1 MRSSNKGSLDVKY
14 DIPLGDKGRLE
25 TSANYSYTGDQ
36 RGELEPYAIQPA
48 YSLIDA
54 RLGWIS
60 PSSRYEVSLWG
71 NNLANKAWVSHVYTI
86 ADEVFGVYGE
96 PRTYGLTFSWHLK
109 P

>member
-1 MRSSNKGSLDVKY
+1 LYGGH
-14 DIPLGDKGRLE
+14 IE
-25 TSANYSYTGDQ
+25 TSANYSYTADQ

-60 PSSRYEVSLWG
+60 PEGHFEVSLWG
-71 NNLANKAWVSHVYTI
+71 KNLADKVWVAHVYTI
-86 ADEVFGVYGE
+86 AAEVFGVYGE
-96 PRTYGLTFSWHLK
+96 PRTYGATFSWRLK